1 MRFIKHNHMLRSLF
15 LLLALLLSLG
25 ASMLGFAQTKKEL
38 EKKKVQLRKDIEI
51 TNKILEETRKNK
63 SVSLNQLVALNKK
76 IGMRQELISTITRE
90 SLILQYQVDQ
100 TNASIATLEQEM
112 KELKEEYAKMIY
124 FAYKNQSAYQ
134 RLMFI
139 FASSD
144 FNKAYK
150 RLRYMQQYSDYR
162 KQQKANIEK
171 TQLELTK
178 QREELI
184 SQKQAKMDLLMNLE
198 GEKKQLTVEK
208 TEQVEVVNTLQQKEQ
223 QLKAQLREKQRA
235 EEKLN
240 KAIEDIIRKEID
252 DARKKAE
259 KEGRPVAKTG
269 GFALTP
275 EAQKLSDGFA
285 SNMGKLPWPV
295 EQGVITETFGVHPH
309 PVLKGI
315 ETNNNGIDI
324 GTKTGANA
332 RAIFDGE
339 VSGVIVIPGSGKAV
353 LVRHGEY
360 LSVYSNLDDVFV
372 KSGQKVSTKQSLGS
386 IRNNEEDSKTEMNL
400 QIWKGTIKMNPE
412 IWLYRVNK

>member
-1 MRFIKHNHMLRSLF
+1 MVTY
-15 LLLALLLSLG
+15 
-25 ASMLGFAQTKKEL
+25 AQTKSEL
-38 EKKKVQLRKDIEI
+38 EKKKDQLRKDIEI

-63 SVSLNQLVALNKK
+63 SVSLNQLVALNRK

-90 SLILQYQVDQ
+90 SLILQYQIDQ
-100 TNASIATLEQEM
+100 TNGSIATLEQEM
-112 KELKEEYAKMIY
+112 KQLKEEYAKMIY

-139 FASSD
+139 FSSRD
-144 FNKAYK
+144 FNQAYK

-162 KQQKANIEK
+162 KQQKENIEK
-171 TQLELTK
+171 TQRELTR

-184 SQKQAKMDLLMNLE
+184 GQKQAKMELLANLE
-198 GEKKQLTVEK
+198 GEKQQLTAEK
-208 TEQVEVVNTLQQKEQ
+208 TEQVEVVSTLQKKEQ

-240 KAIEDIIRKEID
+240 RAIEDIIRKEIEA
-252 DARKKAE
+252 ARKKAE
-259 KEGRPVAKTG
+259 KEGRPVAKEG

-275 EAQKLSDGFA
+275 EAKKLSDNFA
-285 SNMGKLPWPV
+285 GNMGKLPWPV
-295 EQGVITETFGVHPH
+295 EQGVITETFGIHPH

-324 GTKTGANA
+324 GTKAGANA

-372 KSGQKVSTKQSLGS
+372 KSGQKVTTKQPLGS
-386 IRNNEEDSKTEMNL
+386 IRNNEDDSKTEMNL
-400 QIWKGTIKMNPE
+400 QIWKGTLKLNPE
-412 IWLYRVNK
+412 TWLYKVNK